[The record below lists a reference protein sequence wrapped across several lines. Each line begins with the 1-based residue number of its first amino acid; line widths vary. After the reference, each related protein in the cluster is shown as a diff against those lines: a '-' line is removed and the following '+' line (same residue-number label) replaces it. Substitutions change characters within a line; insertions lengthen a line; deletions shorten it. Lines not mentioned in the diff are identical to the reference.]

1 MVSMSGIVYVGFVQS
16 FPIVTD
22 CGELVNIPDLFPG
35 TVVLNSGSTA
45 QRYLAFA
52 IVLLPLSCGN
62 CESL

>member
-52 IVLLPLSCGN
+52 IVL
-62 CESL
+62 